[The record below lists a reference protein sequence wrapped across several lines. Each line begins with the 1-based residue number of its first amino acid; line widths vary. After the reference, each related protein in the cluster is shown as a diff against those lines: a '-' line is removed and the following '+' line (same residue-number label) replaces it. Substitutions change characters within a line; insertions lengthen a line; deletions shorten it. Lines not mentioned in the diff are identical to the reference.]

1 MTPELRKMYDRSAL
15 VERERLQGY
24 TVASTCN
31 WRYWRLSEAV
41 WWATGKIT
49 PEAVEIEWGE
59 DADLVTEQYRAFLEG
74 GNFAW
79 GQMLKVLAMRHCH
92 SRTRPRPCRLMS
104 VYEFM
109 GFLTGGRK

>member
-1 MTPELRKMYDRSAL
+1 MSPELQAYLDRARVL
-15 VERERLQGY
+15 ENDRRRGY

-31 WRYWRLSEAV
+31 WRDWYQSEAV
-41 WWATGKIT
+41 WWARGLTT
-49 PEAVEIEWGE
+49 AE
-59 DADLVTEQYRAFLEG
+59 DMDYEFGDDAHLVCEQYRAYLEG

-92 SRTRPRPCRLMS
+92 SRTRPRPRRSMS

-109 GFLTGGRK
+109 GF